1 MNVSARTSAGCFV
14 RPFKILSAFD
24 PHQVERSVTTRDE
37 LEVSPEIT
45 EPLVEA
51 WESLNGVRV
60 RGAASAL

>member
-24 PHQVERSVTTRDE
+24 SHQVERSRDE

-51 WESLNGVRV
+51 WESLNRV
-60 RGAASAL
+60 RARGTASVL